1 MKIRKISP
9 PNLYAVQY
17 EGDKLNIYR
26 LTYQKLTDTEYLS
39 DFFDRFKDRISEY
52 LISELEIERDE
63 TEEFQAEVNDRM
75 IDIDEEITAICK
87 EIIEN
92 NAKDFGAYFEPH
104 SSRDFRQG
112 PAGGGKSNK
121 YNTDYLPVKCWGSSK
136 PSLVRIYAIELSK
149 SCYIIIYG
157 GIKIELDT
165 NDCPD
170 IDREGKETV
179 LEEEICKRV
188 ITVCGFLQEKGIIDP
203 EGLEQFM
210 EENDEDRSEQTRTGG
225 CR

>member
-75 IDIDEEITAICK
+75 ILMK
-87 EIIEN
+87 
-92 NAKDFGAYFEPH
+92 K
-104 SSRDFRQG
+104 
-112 PAGGGKSNK
+112 
-121 YNTDYLPVKCWGSSK
+121 
-136 PSLVRIYAIELSK
+136 
-149 SCYIIIYG
+149 
-157 GIKIELDT
+157 
-165 NDCPD
+165 
-170 IDREGKETV
+170 
-179 LEEEICKRV
+179 
-188 ITVCGFLQEKGIIDP
+188 
-203 EGLEQFM
+203 
-210 EENDEDRSEQTRTGG
+210 
-225 CR
+225 